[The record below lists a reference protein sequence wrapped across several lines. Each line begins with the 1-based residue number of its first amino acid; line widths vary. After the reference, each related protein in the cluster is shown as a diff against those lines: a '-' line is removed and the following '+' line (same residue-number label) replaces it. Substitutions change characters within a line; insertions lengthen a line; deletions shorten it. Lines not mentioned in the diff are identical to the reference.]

1 MELALSVQHGQD
13 DQLIFAQQLG
23 ADSVVVA
30 VDAWE
35 AATLRAARNRVERS
49 GLKLAGLEAPPP
61 MAPVLLGKPG
71 AEQQLAGFCQGLR
84 NAGEAGIGLV
94 SCDWRAPVAVQ
105 PQPAGR
111 GKALVAPVP
120 APATTP
126 TWEALERFV
135 AQAGPV
141 AQTAGV
147 RLACRAGAGLLR
159 EPQRLLGLVPA
170 LDFDLVEAAGS
181 GSGAEA
187 LIGAAGGKL
196 AMVHA
201 SNLRQQQQA
210 FLDEGEVSLPKVMRA
225 LSRAGFSGPLR
236 AALPPGMVEDTAWGH
251 KGRSFDLGYLRAIL
265 QVIERTGR

>member
-1 MELALSVQHGQD
+1 MELALSIQHGQD

-35 AATLRAARNRVERS
+35 AETLKAARNRVERS
-49 GLKLAGLEAPPP
+49 GLKLAGLEAPPA

-71 AEQQLAGFCQGLR
+71 GDQQLAGFCQGLR

-94 SCDWRAPVAVQ
+94 SCDWRAPVAAQ
-105 PQPAGR
+105 PQPVGR

-120 APATTP
+120 APAATP
-126 TWEALERFV
+126 AWEALEKFL

-141 AQTAGV
+141 AQAAGV
-147 RLACRAGAGLLR
+147 RLACRAGAGFLR
-159 EPQRLLGLVPA
+159 QSRRLLGLVPA
-170 LDFDLVEAAGS
+170 LDLDLAELAGS
-181 GSGAEA
+181 GSGAEE
-187 LIGAAGGKL
+187 LISAAGAKL
-196 AMVHA
+196 AMVHS

-210 FLDEGEVSLPKVMRA
+210 FLDEGEISLPKAMRA
-225 LSRAGFSGPLR
+225 LVRGGFSGPLR

-251 KGRSFDLGYLRAIL
+251 KGRAFDLGYLRAIL
-265 QVIERTGR
+265 QVIERTGQ

>member
-1 MELALSVQHGQD
+1 MELALSIQHGQD

-30 VDAWE
+30 VQTWDV
-35 AATLRAARNRVERS
+35 ATLKAARNRVERS
-49 GLKLAGLEAPPP
+49 QLRLAGIEAPFS
-61 MAPVLLGKPG
+61 AG
-71 AEQQLAGFCQGLR
+71 QDLAAFCQGLR
-84 NAGEAGIGLV
+84 HAGEAGISLV
-94 SCDWRAPVAVQ
+94 SCDWRAPAGAP
-105 PQPAGR
+105 PQPVGR

-120 APATTP
+120 APPATP
-126 TWEALERFV
+126 VWKELERFV

-159 EPQRLLGLVPA
+159 ESRRLLDLVSA
-170 LDFDLVEAAGS
+170 LDLDLVEAAGS

-201 SNLRQQQQA
+201 DNLRQQQQA
-210 FLDEGEVSLPKVMRA
+210 FLDEGEISLPKVLRA
-225 LSRAGFSGPLR
+225 LVRAGFSGPLR

-265 QVIERTGR
+265 QVIERTGK